1 MAQIQQNTDRWKWA
15 VSGALAGAANGLFGG
30 GGGMI
35 LVPLLL
41 RWLKMEE
48 KRAFAS
54 SVAIILPL
62 CLGSTAS
69 YWWQGERNLLQ
80 ALPYLL
86 GGWLGGALGGRL
98 FRRASPRLLRTLF
111 ALFLRYG
118 GIRCLIY

>member
-1 MAQIQQNTDRWKWA
+1 MTGQHSAGRRKWA
-15 VSGALAGAANGLFGG
+15 VSGALAGLANGLFGG

-41 RWLKMEE
+41 RWVRLEE

-62 CLGSTAS
+62 CLVSAAV
-69 YWWQGERNLLQ
+69 YWWRGELDWLQ

-86 GGWLGGALGGRL
+86 GGWLGGTLGGKL
-98 FRRASPRLLRTLF
+98 FRKASPRLLRTLF
-111 ALFLRYG
+111 ALFLLYG
-118 GIRCLIY
+118 GIRCLLF

>member
-1 MAQIQQNTDRWKWA
+1 MDLTENRWKWA
-15 VSGALAGAANGLFGG
+15 VSGGLAGLANGLFGG

-41 RWLKMEE
+41 RWVKLEE

-62 CLGSTAS
+62 CLVSAV
-69 YWWQGERNLLQ
+69 YWWQGALDWLQ

-86 GGWLGGALGGRL
+86 GGWLGGTVGGRL
-98 FRRASPRLLRTLF
+98 FRKASPRLLRTLF
-111 ALFLRYG
+111 ALFLLYG
-118 GIRCLIY
+118 GIRCLFS

>member
-1 MAQIQQNTDRWKWA
+1 MDLTGKRWKWA
-15 VSGALAGAANGLFGG
+15 VSGGLAGLANGLFGG

-41 RWLKMEE
+41 RWVKLEE

-62 CLGSTAS
+62 CLVSAAV
-69 YWWQGERNLLQ
+69 YWWQGALDWLQ

-86 GGWLGGALGGRL
+86 GGWLGGAVGGRL
-98 FRRASPRLLRTLF
+98 FRKASPRLLRTLF
-111 ALFLRYG
+111 ALFLLYG
-118 GIRCLIY
+118 GIRCLFF